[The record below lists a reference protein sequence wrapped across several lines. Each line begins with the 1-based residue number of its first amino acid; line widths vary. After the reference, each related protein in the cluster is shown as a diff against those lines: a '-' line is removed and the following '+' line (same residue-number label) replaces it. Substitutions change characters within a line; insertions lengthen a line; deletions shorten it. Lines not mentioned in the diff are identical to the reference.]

1 MKKVTRTLMTDKAYN
16 TAAIYISLKRLWGH
30 INFRR
35 RRQFILLLIF
45 MIFTSIV
52 EVISIGS
59 VIPFLGALA
68 SPEKIFS
75 SSLITPFIYFFS
87 IKTPNQIIIPLA
99 MFFCLCAFFSGITR
113 LILLKLTI
121 RFSFAIGADL
131 GVDIYTKTLYQPYK
145 AHIARNSSEI
155 INAVSINANALPANI
170 IFPVLTL
177 ITSGIIFL
185 AVLFVIF
192 LSDPIASSISS
203 VFFGLIYFYIAKKT
217 TNKKIE
223 NSTLITQYS
232 IQIIKSL
239 QEGIGAIRDVLID
252 GSQKIHCDIYAVADR
267 SLRQAQASNQFY
279 NQGPR
284 LIMESLGIVLVASF
298 TLYLFSKFNG
308 ISEAIPTI
316 GVLALGAQKLLPVLQ
331 QIYQAW
337 STIQGNYS
345 SLQSTLTFLD
355 QKMPRDYSN
364 LNSLEL
370 KFHKNIQ
377 LSGVQF
383 RYTSQNHDVIKNLNL
398 TIKKGD
404 RIGIIGVTGSG
415 KSTLIDILM
424 GLLEPTNGSLKIDGK
439 KITALNVR
447 AWQKHIAHVPQFIF
461 LSDTTI
467 AENIAF
473 SVDKKAINY
482 ELVHDAA
489 NKAKLHKVI
498 NQLPNKYNTKIG
510 ERGIKLSGGQ
520 RQRIGIARALY
531 KNADVFIFDEATSS
545 LDNQT
550 EDLVMNSLD
559 DLGSEITIIMIA
571 HRLTTLK
578 KCNKIIEIADGKIVN
593 VGSYRDIIKSSH

>member
-1 MKKVTRTLMTDKAYN
+1 MADK
-16 TAAIYISLKRLWGH
+16 IYSATSICMSLKRLWGH
-30 INFRR
+30 INLRR
-35 RRQFILLLIF
+35 RRQFVLLLIF

-68 SPEKIFS
+68 SPEKVFS
-75 SSLITPFIYFFS
+75 SYLITPFVDFFS
-87 IKTPNQIIIPLA
+87 IKTPSQIIIPLTI
-99 MFFCLCAFFSGITR
+99 FFCLCALFSGITR
-113 LILLKLTI
+113 LILLKFSI
-121 RFSFAIGADL
+121 GFSFAIGADL
-131 GVDIYTKTLYQPYK
+131 GIDIYTKTLYQPYK
-145 AHIARNSSEI
+145 THVARNSSEI
-155 INAVSINANALPANI
+155 INAVSINANAVTYNV

-177 ITSGIIFL
+177 ITSGIIL
-185 AVLFVIF
+185 LSVLFVIF
-192 LSDPIASSISS
+192 LSDPIVSSISS
-203 VFFGLIYFYIAKKT
+203 VFFGLIYFCIAKKT
-217 TNKKIE
+217 KNKKIE

-252 GSQKIHCDIYAVADR
+252 GSQKIHCDNYAVADR
-267 SLRQAQASNQFY
+267 SLRQAQASNQF
-279 NQGPR
+279 NTQGPR
-284 LIMESLGIVLVASF
+284 FIMDSLGIVLVASF

-316 GVLALGAQKLLPVLQ
+316 GVLALGAQKLLPVMQ
-331 QIYQAW
+331 QIYHAW

-355 QKMPRDYSN
+355 QKMPRDHNN
-364 LNSLEL
+364 LDSLEL
-370 KFHKNIQ
+370 KFHKSIQ
-377 LSGVQF
+377 LSGLQF
-383 RYTSQNHDVIKNLNL
+383 RYTSQSPDVIKNLNL

-404 RIGIIGVTGSG
+404 RIGIIGATGSG

-424 GLLEPTNGSLKIDGK
+424 GLLQPSKGSLKIDGK

-473 SVDKKAINY
+473 SVDKKSINY
-482 ELVHDAA
+482 ELVYDAA

-498 NQLPNKYNTKIG
+498 NQLPNKYNTIIG

-531 KNADVFIFDEATSS
+531 KHADVFIFDEATSS
-545 LDNQT
+545 LDNKT
-550 EDLVMNSLD
+550 EDLVMKSVD
-559 DLGSEITIIMIA
+559 DLGGEITIIMIA

-578 KCNKIIEIADGKIVN
+578 KCTKIIELSDGKIVN
-593 VGSYRDIIKSSH
+593 VGSYHDIIKSSH